1 MKRSASLSRSRL
13 IPRRHLLRG
22 LGGATLALPLL
33 ESLLPRGEAKA
44 AASDSRKRL
53 VVFFT
58 PNGSLPA
65 GFFGPGDPNNLMLG
79 DILTPLAPHKNDLI
93 IVDHLDNLASMQAS
107 GDPHGVGIGCMITGQ
122 KLLTG
127 AQAQGMSSGGWA
139 AGISLDQHVANEV
152 GKTTKLRSLELI
164 GKSISGS
171 VFSRMSFAGSGQPVA
186 PEPNPQQAFD
196 RVFGSVGL
204 DAGTQARQIALQ
216 KSVLDNVLEE
226 LTALGPRLS
235 ANDKV
240 KLDAHAA
247 ALRDL
252 ETRLQTSVNAGGA
265 CTLPTRPAVGAAPP
279 IQYDPYAAMD
289 AGAEVIN
296 SANDVQFP
304 DIIKSH
310 FDIIAHAFSCDI
322 TRVASLMAAPSRSDV
337 VMSWLG
343 LTNAHH
349 EASHMSDAQGA
360 PILTKVNSWYAQ
372 QLADFI
378 TTLKSIKEGA
388 GTVFDNTVI
397 LWCNELAVGN
407 VHSHVR
413 VPFLLA
419 GSAGGYFKTG
429 RYVSFPS
436 GTPHNN
442 LLASVALSM
451 GATLTDNK
459 FGDPNF
465 CTGPLPGLTA

>member
-1 MKRSASLSRSRL
+1 VKPPGSAPFSRRSV
-13 IPRRHLLRG
+13 LRG
-22 LGGATLALPLL
+22 LGGATLSLPLF
-33 ESLLPRGEAKA
+33 ESLLSRGEAKA
-44 AASDSRKRL
+44 AAGAFPKRL

-58 PNGSLPA
+58 PNGTLPSA
-65 GFFGPGDPNNLMLG
+65 FFGPGGSTDLALG
-79 DILTPLAPHKNDLI
+79 EILAPLAAHKQDLL
-93 IVDHLDNLASMQAS
+93 VLDNLDNKASMQAS

-139 AGISLDQHVANEV
+139 AGISLDQHVAAQISQ
-152 GKTTKLRSLELI
+152 TTKTKLPSLELI

-171 VFSRMSFAGSGQPVA
+171 IFSRMSFLGAGQPVA
-186 PEPNPQQAFD
+186 PEPSAQLAFD
-196 RVFGSVGL
+196 RVFGSLGL
-204 DAGTQARQIALQ
+204 DAGAQARQNALQ
-216 KSVLDNVLEE
+216 KSILDNVLGE
-226 LTALGPRLS
+226 LNALGPKLS

-247 ALRDL
+247 ALRDI
-252 ETRLQTSVNAGGA
+252 EARLQTTVSTGGA
-265 CTLPTRPAVGAAPP
+265 CSVPTRPTVVDAPP
-279 IQYDPYAAMD
+279 VAYDPYAAKD

-296 SANDVQFP
+296 SANDVKFP
-304 DIIKSH
+304 DTIRAH

-343 LTNAHH
+343 LSAAHH

-378 TTLKSIKEGA
+378 ATLKSIKEGP

-407 VHSHVR
+407 IHSHVR

-429 RYVSFPS
+429 RYLSFPA

-442 LLASVALSM
+442 LLTSVALAM
-451 GATLTDNK
+451 DAPPPNNK
-459 FGDPNF
+459 FGDPTF